1 VLHTASPFHFN
12 AKDIQKE
19 LLDPAVMGT
28 TGILKAIKAH
38 APTVKRVVITS
49 SFAAII
55 NPSKGLWP
63 GHTYSESDWNPL
75 TQEEAVQNN
84 SNGYRAS
91 KTFAEK
97 AAWEFIEKEKPNF
110 TLGTINPPL
119 VFGPVVHY
127 LASLDG
133 LNTSNERVRD
143 LIQGKSKDAEEI
155 PETGVY
161 IWVDVRDV
169 ADAHVKAMEV
179 EKAAN
184 KRFFCVAGTF
194 CNRDVVDII
203 RKNFPKHAAGLPK
216 ESAKGGN
223 KPDAFFDFDN
233 SRSKEILGLKYMG
246 KFCLETYCEAL
257 ANIDFID
264 LETSIKDLVVS
275 LEKVGA

>member
-1 VLHTASPFHFN
+1 
-12 AKDIQKE
+12 
-19 LLDPAVMGT
+19 MGT

-110 TLGTINPPL
+110 SLATINPPL

-143 LIQGKSKDAEEI
+143 LIQGKSKDADEI
-155 PETGVY
+155 PETGVF

-203 RKNFPKHAAGLPK
+203 RKNFPKHASGLPK
-216 ESAKGGN
+216 ENAKGGN
-223 KPDAFFDFDN
+223 KPDEMFDFDN
-233 SRSKEILGLKYMG
+233 KRSIDILGLKYMG
-246 KFCLETYCEAL
+246 MFALSTSDFCYLL
-257 ANIDFID
+257 I
-264 LETSIKDLVVS
+264 LSIRSREEHQGLGCLFREGRRMS
-275 LEKVGA
+275 AEKREYGI